1 MDRRINP
8 FNELYV
14 TETTSAAS
22 FVKIFS
28 PELLPLAEPLFLPG
42 NVVLKGVQGSG
53 KSMLLNLLKPD
64 IRVAYAREGQPFPLH
79 GRFANFI
86 SAGINLTTSGAMD
99 FGQRPITGSGDADR
113 SALPL
118 FFADFLNYSLVYDIL
133 QTLETYRTE
142 CDGRVGRDLQLR
154 LDEATLDEFAASL
167 ASSRCWF
174 DYLANVHT
182 YVELRQSIAKR
193 LNEYLRY
200 LTFNSDEVP
209 REIQVSKTGVGEPL
223 TQASEAMR
231 RTGVAPPDVHLFI
244 RIDQYEELC
253 RLETLQFQGY
263 GPLYRAVVNKA
274 LGLRNPLVSYR
285 VGTRGYAWEDLL
297 DLYGTTAKLERDRD
311 YKLIDLDELLRRK
324 EDRSTWLFP
333 SFAEDVFSRRLAA
346 AEFSGR
352 EFDNSLTHVFG
363 TGLPPEERAV
373 RYCGNSPE
381 KSVRPDESWPDRWKL
396 YLTELARTEPLSARL
411 ADGWARQKGKT
422 DIVNLDPP
430 TRPFPWDLPG
440 KQYWKKE
447 RIQQALMQIAGRC
460 RQRMIWGGKDDI
472 LGLSGGNILVFVS
485 ICQHV
490 WSAWLRSVRETRD
503 LGQIPPTIADGVQA
517 VGIHEASTH
526 WFNKLAEETAGNRRQ
541 RFIRYLA
548 STLEKRL
555 YSDFALSYPG
565 QNGFSLSLSELD
577 ADPEVKRFLNDA
589 VDYGALFHAP
599 HTTKEKNRRPRRK
612 FYLNPALSPFFR
624 IPHIHTKEPMYVG
637 ALEVR
642 NWMKAA
648 DESSGREPDGR
659 SESAAPLRQGSL
671 FD

>member
-200 LTFNSDEVP
+200 LSFNSDEVP
-209 REIQVSKTGVGEPL
+209 REIQVSKTGVGE
-223 TQASEAMR
+223 R
-231 RTGVAPPDVHLFI
+231 
-244 RIDQYEELC
+244 
-253 RLETLQFQGY
+253 
-263 GPLYRAVVNKA
+263 
-274 LGLRNPLVSYR
+274 
-285 VGTRGYAWEDLL
+285 
-297 DLYGTTAKLERDRD
+297 
-311 YKLIDLDELLRRK
+311 
-324 EDRSTWLFP
+324 
-333 SFAEDVFSRRLAA
+333 
-346 AEFSGR
+346 
-352 EFDNSLTHVFG
+352 
-363 TGLPPEERAV
+363 
-373 RYCGNSPE
+373 
-381 KSVRPDESWPDRWKL
+381 
-396 YLTELARTEPLSARL
+396 
-411 ADGWARQKGKT
+411 
-422 DIVNLDPP
+422 
-430 TRPFPWDLPG
+430 
-440 KQYWKKE
+440 
-447 RIQQALMQIAGRC
+447 
-460 RQRMIWGGKDDI
+460 
-472 LGLSGGNILVFVS
+472 
-485 ICQHV
+485 
-490 WSAWLRSVRETRD
+490 
-503 LGQIPPTIADGVQA
+503 
-517 VGIHEASTH
+517 
-526 WFNKLAEETAGNRRQ
+526 
-541 RFIRYLA
+541 
-548 STLEKRL
+548 
-555 YSDFALSYPG
+555 
-565 QNGFSLSLSELD
+565 
-577 ADPEVKRFLNDA
+577 
-589 VDYGALFHAP
+589 
-599 HTTKEKNRRPRRK
+599 
-612 FYLNPALSPFFR
+612 
-624 IPHIHTKEPMYVG
+624 
-637 ALEVR
+637 
-642 NWMKAA
+642 
-648 DESSGREPDGR
+648 
-659 SESAAPLRQGSL
+659 
-671 FD
+671 